1 MSDPLLADPLL
12 TDYVQ
17 RYPAEVASLL
27 VSSDAEQLLALL
39 EDLPEDAMLRL
50 LPVLPGTLLS
60 RVLERAGDPRV
71 AGWLERAKFD
81 AAVAV
86 LVRLRRERRTAIIE
100 RLENHRHRVELG
112 QRFAWPEGVLGA
124 LAGRNFLTMPM
135 GATLADLVAE
145 LSRQDVLAD
154 EEPRIYVLDP
164 NGRMRGEVDVHRAL
178 EAEDRDQSLLRF
190 LARVET
196 LPAEMPL
203 AAALEAPL
211 WKRVLVVPVV
221 DRDLRPMGTVT
232 LSALREASR
241 GRAAGE
247 QAFET
252 VVDLAARFLEVL
264 GGLAGIAF
272 GGPRPD
278 ARATAARRTG
288 TDAQS

>member
-1 MSDPLLADPLL
+1 MSDPLLAD
-12 TDYVQ
+12 YAR

-27 VSSDAEQLLALL
+27 LSADAEEVHALL
-39 EDLPEDAMLRL
+39 EDLPREAVLRL
-50 LPVLPGTLLS
+50 LPVLPGTLLA
-60 RVLERAGDPRV
+60 RVLERAGEGRF
-71 AGWLERAKFD
+71 AGWLERAEFD

-86 LVRLRRERRTAIIE
+86 LVRLRRDRRMAVIE
-100 RLENHRHRVELG
+100 QLEDHRRRVELG

-135 GATLADLVAE
+135 GATLADLVVE
-145 LSRQDVLAD
+145 LSRQELAMD

-164 NGRMRGEVDVHRAL
+164 EGRMRGEVEVHRAL
-178 EAEDRDQSLLRF
+178 EAEDRNQSLLRF

-211 WKRVLVVPVV
+211 WKRALVVPVV
-221 DRDLRPMGTVT
+221 DRDRRPMGTVT
-232 LSALREASR
+232 LAALRDAVR
-241 GRAAGE
+241 GTVAGD

-278 ARATAARRTG
+278 AGPGARRTG
-288 TDAQS
+288 RNLPS